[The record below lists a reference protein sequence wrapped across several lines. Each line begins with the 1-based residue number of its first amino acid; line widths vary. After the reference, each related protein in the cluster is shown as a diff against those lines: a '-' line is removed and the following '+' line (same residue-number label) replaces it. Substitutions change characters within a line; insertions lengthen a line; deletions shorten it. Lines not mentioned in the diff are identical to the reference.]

1 MEIIKNFGLD
11 PLLLGAQIINFLII
25 FYLLRRLLYKPIL
38 NLLKNREA
46 TIKEGLKKA
55 EEARKLMEKTLE
67 EEKATLKKAQKEAS
81 KLVEEAKNQA
91 LENAKQSEEYA
102 KKQAEKIISQA
113 KEQIGKETKDA
124 QQKLATYVSNLAM
137 QFLQKGVREFFD
149 EKEQDEILTKAIK
162 KLKEKPNWYD
172 KKTIKPTSIIQLR

>member
-38 NLLKNREA
+38 NLLKNREN
-46 TIKEGLKKA
+46 TIKEGLQKA

-67 EEKATLKKAQKEAS
+67 EEKATLKKAQREAS
-81 KLVEEAKNQA
+81 KLLEEAENQA
-91 LENAKQSEEYA
+91 LENTRQSEEYA
-102 KKQAEKIISQA
+102 KNQAEKIIDEA
-113 KEQIGKETKDA
+113 KDQIAKETKDA
-124 QQKLATYVSNLAM
+124 KQKLSAYVGNLAM
-137 QFLQKGVREFFD
+137 QFLQKGVRDFFD

-162 KLKEKPNWYD
+162 KLKEKPN
-172 KKTIKPTSIIQLR
+172 